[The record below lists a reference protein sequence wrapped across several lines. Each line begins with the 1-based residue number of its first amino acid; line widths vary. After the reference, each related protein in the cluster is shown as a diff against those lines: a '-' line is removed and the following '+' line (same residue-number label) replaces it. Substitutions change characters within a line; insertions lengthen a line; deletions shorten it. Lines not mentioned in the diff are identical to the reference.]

1 MNLKLK
7 KLIFLV
13 FMVILGNPLMS
24 AIAQVNEQAVA
35 KHSKTIV
42 FVTGAF
48 VHHSVWDN
56 WKTYFEK
63 LGYKVIVPASLY
75 KNSTVEQLRLD
86 PNKPLSEA
94 TLGDVIKHYEKIIG
108 GLKEKPILIGH
119 SLGGL
124 IVQHL
129 ISENVA
135 QGGVVIHSLPPK
147 GVITLKYSFLKS
159 VFRPLGYFTKRSDN
173 YMMSLKHW
181 SYTFTNGMAASEQEA
196 TYNKFVIPESKR
208 VARGAL
214 TKDAKIDYKKPHAPL
229 LILSG
234 SEDHIIPAVLNYKNY
249 KKYKSKEYIV
259 NYKEMPLRNH
269 FVLGQES
276 WQEEAKYI
284 QNWIETNQS
293 KFW

>member
-1 MNLKLK
+1 
-7 KLIFLV
+7 
-13 FMVILGNPLMS
+13 MS
-24 AIAQVNEQAVA
+24 AIAQVTGQTVT

-48 VHHSVWDN
+48 VHHTVWDN
-56 WKTYFEK
+56 WKTYFEE
-63 LGYKVIVPASLY
+63 LGYQVIVPPSLY

-94 TLGDVIKHYEKIIG
+94 SLGQVINHYEKIIR
-108 GLKEKPILIGH
+108 GLEEKPILIGH

-124 IVQHL
+124 IVQNL
-129 ISENVA
+129 LSKNVA
-135 QGGVVIHSLPPK
+135 KGGVVIHSLPPR
-147 GVITLKYSFLKS
+147 GIITLKYSFLKS
-159 VFRPLGYFTKRSDN
+159 VFRPLGYLTKRNNN

-181 SYTFTNGMAASEQEA
+181 SYTFTNGMSVSEQQDS
-196 TYNKFVIPESKR
+196 YNKFVIPESKR

-234 SEDHIIPAVLNYKNY
+234 SQDHIIPARLNYKNY

-259 NYKEMPLRNH
+259 DYKEMPLHNH
-269 FVLGQES
+269 FVLGQEG

>member
-1 MNLKLK
+1 MNLKFK
-7 KLIFLV
+7 KLICLV
-13 FMVILGNPLMS
+13 FMVILANPLMI
-24 AIAQVNEQAVA
+24 AIGQVNQQAVP

-63 LGYKVIVPASLY
+63 LGYQVIVPASLY
-75 KNSTVEQLRLD
+75 KNSTVEQLRID
-86 PNKPLSEA
+86 PNKPLSDA
-94 TLGDVIKHYEKIIG
+94 TLGDVIKHYEQIIG

-129 ISENVA
+129 LSENVA

-147 GVITLKYSFLKS
+147 GVITFKYSFLKS
-159 VFRPLGYFTKRSDN
+159 VFKPLGYFTKRSDN

-181 SYTFTNGMAASEQEA
+181 SYSFTNGMSASEQES

-208 VARGAL
+208 IARGAL

-249 KKYKSKEYIV
+249 KKYKSKQSIV
-259 NYKEMPLRNH
+259 DYKEVPLRNH
-269 FVLGQES
+269 FVLGQEG

-293 KFW
+293 NFF